1 MTNII
6 IGPPV
11 KGEDLYD
18 RDEVIDLI
26 WKKIYNSS
34 ILLVAPRKFGKTS
47 IMFNFRDN
55 PRNEFKV
62 FYMDYEHITSPSEFI
77 IELLKELSKESDI
90 WQKTYQ
96 RIKKLFSS
104 SLSRVEEV
112 GLSEIKIRLREGEEK
127 DWKDLGGELIK
138 ILTSMDFNIILIL
151 DEFPLMIKT
160 FIEND
165 ENGAKTFLRWFHSIR
180 QTIDSKNKLRFIIG
194 GSIGI
199 ERLLDEIGEIPSIS
213 DLERIKVGEFPDD
226 IARQFI
232 KELFLSEN
240 IDING
245 DIIDKIMSTVGTSI
259 PYFIQIVITEV
270 LKEARYEDKKIT
282 TELIDWVYENI
293 VLGVD
298 CRTYFQHY
306 RSRLKEYYEPNKEK
320 AIIELLRIVAKN
332 NRVTKLELYQRYL
345 DEMNK
350 TDDKD
355 GFGYLMSE
363 LQNDFYLRF
372 NPDGSIYSFDSKIL
386 RDWWYRFYEIEDKR

>member
-1 MTNII
+1 MVNII

-18 RDEVIDLI
+18 REEVIDLI
-26 WKKIYNSS
+26 WKKISS
-34 ILLVAPRKFGKTS
+34 SNILLVAPRKFGKTS
-47 IMFNFRDN
+47 IMFNFRDC

-90 WQKTYQ
+90 WQKTLQ
-96 RIKKLFSS
+96 SIKKLFSS
-104 SLSRVEEV
+104 ALNRVEEV
-112 GLSEIKIRLREGEEK
+112 GLSEIKIKLRGGEEK
-127 DWKDLGGELIK
+127 YWKDLGDELIK
-138 ILTSMDFNIILIL
+138 VLTSLDFNIVLIL

-165 ENGAKTFLRWFHSIR
+165 EKGAKTFLRWFHSVR

-199 ERLLDEIGEIPSIS
+199 ERLLDEIGETPSIS
-213 DLERIKVGEFPDD
+213 DLERIKVGEFSEKV
-226 IARQFI
+226 AKQFI
-232 KELFLSEN
+232 EVLFLSEN
-240 IDING
+240 IDIND
-245 DIIDKIMSTVGTSI
+245 DIINKIMSVVGTSI
-259 PYFIQIVITEV
+259 PYFIQIVVTEV

-282 TELIDWVYENI
+282 KELIDYVYENI

-306 RSRLKEYYEPNKEK
+306 RSRLKEYYEPYKEK
-320 AIIELLRIVAKN
+320 VIIELLRIVAKN
-332 NRVTKLELYQRYL
+332 NRVSKKELYQRYL

-350 TDDKD
+350 TYDKD
-355 GFGYLMSE
+355 GFSYLMSE

-372 NPDGSIYSFDSKIL
+372 NPQKNTYSFDSKVL
-386 RDWWYRFYEIEDKR
+386 KDWWYRYYELED